1 MSQVNKGGFSYK
13 RNSLK
18 DVLDAQM
25 ETNCDNIINKILYYL
40 SQLPMQ
46 LSHDLMKPKMYKLC
60 RYSRFYD
67 YLDAWPHKTD

>member
-1 MSQVNKGGFSYK
+1 MSQVNHSAFSYQ
-13 RNSLK
+13 RSSLK

-46 LSHDLMKPKMYKLC
+46 LSHNLMKSKMYKLC

-67 YLDAWPHKTD
+67 YLDAWPQQTD

>member
-1 MSQVNKGGFSYK
+1 
-13 RNSLK
+13 
-18 DVLDAQM
+18 M

-46 LSHDLMKPKMYKLC
+46 LSHNLMKPKMYKLC

-67 YLDAWPHKTD
+67 YLDAWPQQTD